1 MIVFSILT
9 FTVRTYTQCVCT
21 HTKHTQTQTHTAKE
35 MIIKQQ
41 EEEEDEEYNHRMGNT
56 RTQKKLW
63 EERKYKQ
70 KVNDRIIFL
79 LYTCFGL
86 FICVFECVRACACGI
101 WFFVLI
107 LIYSIGSDSRCNR
120 LKSFSF
126 VG

>member
-79 LYTCFGL
+79 LYTCFSSGVL
-86 FICVFECVRACACGI
+86 CMYVCMWYLVFR
-101 WFFVLI
+101 FDFDI
-107 LIYSIGSDSRCNR
+107 LTYE
-120 LKSFSF
+120 
-126 VG
+126 